1 MALWSERWQ
10 SSVERLRDIEAG
22 LRGAGVATFR
32 GGEFDR
38 WDLQVRGGALGSARL
53 LMAVEEHG
61 GGRQLVRVRVWP
73 RFSIDGLLLAVALVG
88 LSLGAGL
95 DRALAATVVL
105 GLLAALVLVT
115 GVLHCG
121 FATAAVLRKLPGRT
135 QGFDETG
142 DGVLAW
148 PARAAVGIVG
158 GPTLPIGDDAATSG
172 ARVLATSIREF
183 TSRGL

>member
-1 MALWSERWQ
+1 VALWSERWQ
-10 SSVERLRDIEAG
+10 SSIERLRDIEAG

-73 RFSIDGLLLAVALVG
+73 RFSIDGLFVGIVVGG
-88 LSLGAGL
+88 LSLAAGL
-95 DRALAATVVL
+95 DGAWAASAVLAV
-105 GLLAALVLVT
+105 LAALVLVT

-121 FATAAVLRKLPGRT
+121 FAIATVLGTLPGRIEAV
-135 QGFDETG
+135 DEPG
-142 DGVLAW
+142 ESAPGW
-148 PARAAVGIVG
+148 ARAAAQIVG
-158 GPTLPIGDDAATSG
+158 GPTLTVGDDAAVPG
-172 ARVLATSIREF
+172 ARALATSIREV
-183 TSRGL
+183 TSRG